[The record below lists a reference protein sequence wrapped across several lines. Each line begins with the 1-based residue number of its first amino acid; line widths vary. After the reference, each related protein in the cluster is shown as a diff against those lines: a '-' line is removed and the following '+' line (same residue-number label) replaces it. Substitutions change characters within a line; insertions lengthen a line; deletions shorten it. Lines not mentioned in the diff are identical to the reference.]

1 MPARF
6 EPLFL
11 DVDAGPLAQR
21 FAIHHPPNGGRARAL
36 VVYVHP
42 FAEEMNKSRRMA
54 ALQARALAEAGFAV
68 LQIDLLGCGDSA
80 GDFGDAS
87 WPRWVADVGFA
98 CHWLQ
103 AQYCNA
109 EGATP
114 ELWLW
119 GLRAGCLL
127 AAEAAA
133 QLDAPCK
140 LLFWQPAHSGKLL
153 LQQFLRLKA
162 AGELLGGHGKAAME
176 TLRGDIAAGRSVDVA
191 GYTLAAALCEGLEQA
206 ELHPPAQAGISVWL
220 ETSTVAGTALSPA
233 SEARLAAWRAQGWA
247 VQAKAINGP
256 AFWQTT
262 EIEDAPA
269 LLAATLAA
277 LHAQAPAVQTVTSE
291 TS

>member
-1 MPARF
+1 MMSSV

-11 DVDAGPLAQR
+11 SVDAGALGQR
-21 FAIHHPPNGGRARAL
+21 FALHHKPKGARARGL

-54 ALQARALAEAGFAV
+54 ALQARALAQAGFAV

-80 GDFGDAS
+80 GNFGDAD
-87 WPRWVADVGFA
+87 WARWLADVVHA
-98 CHWLQ
+98 CRWLQ
-103 AQYCNA
+103 DEHGGDGGPA
-109 EGATP
+109 P
-114 ELWLW
+114 PLWLW

-127 AAEAAA
+127 ATEAAA
-133 QLDAPCK
+133 QLDTPCK
-140 LLFWQPAHSGKLL
+140 LLLWQPAHSGKLL

-176 TLRGDIAAGRSVDVA
+176 QLRSDIAAGRSVEVA
-191 GYTLAAALCEGLEQA
+191 GYTLAASLCERLEQA
-206 ELHPPAQAGISVWL
+206 QLQPPPRGDTAVWL
-220 ETSTVAGTALSPA
+220 ETSTVESLALSPA
-233 SEARLAAWRAQGWA
+233 SEARLGAWRSAGWS
-247 VQAKAINGP
+247 VQAQAVSGP

-277 LHAQAPAVQTVTSE
+277 VQACHPVERAA
-291 TS
+291 